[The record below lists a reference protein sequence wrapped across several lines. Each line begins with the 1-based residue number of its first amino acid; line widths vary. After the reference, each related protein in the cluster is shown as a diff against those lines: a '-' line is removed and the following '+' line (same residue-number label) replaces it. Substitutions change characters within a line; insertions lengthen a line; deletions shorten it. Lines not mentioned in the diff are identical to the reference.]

1 MKTKRNVMTLILTI
15 ILAVSL
21 LCPAAVFADTTVYT
35 TETGTKYHST
45 STCSGLSTAKKVY
58 TDTESSA
65 ISRGLTKCSKCWN
78 GSSSSSSSSSSSTT
92 TSSITTTTTTKVST
106 AATAKI
112 ALKAKAKKVKVGKK
126 LKIKLTNN
134 KSKVK
139 WTLSNKRAKITK
151 KTNSYV
157 VIKGKKKG
165 NVVLKAKA
173 GGKTYKIKIKVVK

>member
-1 MKTKRNVMTLILTI
+1 MNSKRSVLTLILTI

-45 STCSGLSTAKKVY
+45 STCSGLSNAKKVY
-58 TDTESSA
+58 TDTESNA
-65 ISRGLTKCSKCWN
+65 ISRGLTKCSKCWS
-78 GSSSSSSSSSSSTT
+78 GSSSSSSSSSSSTST
-92 TSSITTTTTTKVST
+92 TSITTTTTKVST
-106 AATAKI
+106 AAAAKI
-112 ALKAKAKKVKVGKK
+112 ALKAKTKKVKIGKK